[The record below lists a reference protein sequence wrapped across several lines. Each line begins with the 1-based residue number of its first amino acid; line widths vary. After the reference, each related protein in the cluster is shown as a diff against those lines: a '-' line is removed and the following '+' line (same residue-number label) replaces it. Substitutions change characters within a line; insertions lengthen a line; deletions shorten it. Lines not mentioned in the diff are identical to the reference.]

1 MIIFIQQSA
10 IEKNEKECV
19 LVLVDLV
26 LNRHLALLLKQLF
39 LARLVF
45 VRFVQKLLQRRHFA

>member
-1 MIIFIQQSA
+1 MIPFLKQST

-26 LNRHLALLLKQLF
+26 LDRHLALLLEYLF

-45 VRFVQKLLQRRHFA
+45 VRFVQKLLQRWHFA